1 MKKMSSS
8 SSSLSSSSSSLVV
21 LIVVVVYVAKQKKN
35 EIFQKLRLSKTKVI
49 NKLKESWRGPF
60 VINKARFY
68 HSLSL

>member
-21 LIVVVVYVAKQKKN
+21 LIVVVVYVAKQKRN

-49 NKLKESWRGPF
+49 NKLKERWRGPF
-60 VINKARFY
+60 VNKARFY

>member
-8 SSSLSSSSSSLVV
+8 SSSSSSLVV
-21 LIVVVVYVAKQKKN
+21 LVVVVVVYVAKQKRN
-35 EIFQKLRLSKTKVI
+35 EIISNFVFAVKVI
-49 NKLKESWRGPF
+49 NKLKERWRGPF

>member
-1 MKKMSSS
+1 MWQNKKEMK
-8 SSSLSSSSSSLVV
+8 L
-21 LIVVVVYVAKQKKN
+21 
-35 EIFQKLRLSKTKVI
+35 FQKLRLSKTKVI